1 MHTGSLLYR
10 GKTVG
15 LLGLVYQLPYHA
27 CALHRLHGLPDIFLY
42 VAQAQVGRAEAASAA
57 ASGGLSGLSVGSDM
71 LTPLISRAKQQL
83 EVERAKG
90 SLHKAM
96 AAAKT
101 NADLPQLDAAIQ
113 AAHKA
118 GLQDRVTEASRC
130 PPCCLVPTFDN

>member
-1 MHTGSLLYR
+1 MHVHAMTPYLC
-10 GKTVG
+10 VG
-15 LLGLVYQLPYHA
+15 IHDSTITRHKP
-27 CALHRLHGLPDIFLY
+27 CTCS
-42 VAQAQVGRAEAASAA
+42 QAEVGRAEAASAV
-57 ASGGLSGLSVGSDM
+57 ASGGLSGLSVGFDM
-71 LTPLISRAKQQL
+71 LTPLINRAKHQL

-90 SLHKAM
+90 GLHKAM

-130 PPCCLVPTFDN
+130 RL

>member
-1 MHTGSLLYR
+1 MRTSTITRHKSCTCS
-10 GKTVG
+10 
-15 LLGLVYQLPYHA
+15 
-27 CALHRLHGLPDIFLY
+27 
-42 VAQAQVGRAEAASAA
+42 QAEVGRAEAASAA

-71 LTPLISRAKQQL
+71 LTPLINRAKHQL
-83 EVERAKG
+83 EVERARG

-118 GLQDRVTEASRC
+118 GLRDRVTEASRC
-130 PPCCLVPTFDN
+130 RLCCF